1 MSLKHLRPQLESV
14 PLFHLQGAD
23 SQRGLVTDDKAREPS
38 LGLVS
43 CVLVRWTPLHRV
55 PHRLCHKSTQPPAP
69 ALWEPSWKPTK
80 AGDSQCGPPP
90 DSEDPRCH
98 EETGVCATKP
108 GTVKAQRGGFWAGEG
123 WKEVGLGQGTG
134 PLPRKGSDTRG
145 HSASFVSPGT
155 SSGSWGED
163 QEGRARLLSLA
174 A

>member
-90 DSEDPRCH
+90 DSEDPRCGPSSPPT
-98 EETGVCATKP
+98 EAGWFCSGVDFYFP
-108 GTVKAQRGGFWAGEG
+108 
-123 WKEVGLGQGTG
+123 
-134 PLPRKGSDTRG
+134 
-145 HSASFVSPGT
+145 SADVLIKKYFN
-155 SSGSWGED
+155 
-163 QEGRARLLSLA
+163 
-174 A
+174 